1 MGRSGNPSCMRD
13 ELGKDEHIGPD
24 GGDDEQ
30 PDEDS
35 KGDLPVEPT
44 EPADDPDEDEVP
56 RGTKPGAET

>member
-1 MGRSGNPSCMRD
+1 MRD
-13 ELGKDEHIGPD
+13 ELGKDERIRRG

-44 EPADDPDEDEVP
+44 EPADDPDEVP

>member
-1 MGRSGNPSCMRD
+1 MRD

-35 KGDLPVEPT
+35 KGDLRVEPT
-44 EPADDPDEDEVP
+44 KPADDPDEDEVP